1 MPAPPPPPPMAPGA
15 PPIPNFKLSK
25 SSANER
31 NALLNSIKKGT
42 KLKKTVTNDKSA
54 PFIPGA
60 SKTSNRNENV
70 PSMIS
75 PMKNNFGNIQMEL
88 KKQLSNDS
96 RNNFGNIQMELKKQL
111 ANDSRNRGPPP
122 PAPALNRNITPET
135 NVQRQPFFNK
145 EITSNGSGL
154 HKNKSSPNTNSN
166 LTANPSTLHR
176 KAKSN
181 VNLSTLE
188 VSDDKKNGFQPFKP
202 VINHG
207 KPNLAPKPPVLSI
220 KPTGLQIKHNK
231 PISRTHS
238 LKSPRTPP
246 PQSPDD
252 NPMNKFGT
260 VRHMSS
266 IIGQSLANSAGHNS
280 RSRPALNG
288 RPPAPPPSVPTQHT
302 PNHISSPSQPPPPP
316 PPKVN
321 TVKHPNQAPPP
332 PPPISTIPQAPSH
345 APPPPPP
352 HKTQQSRPPLSVPQ
366 ENNNI
371 NPPPPPPRHSSMRE
385 ASMNVRVNLEEKF
398 KTMFKPPNTFPQPPP
413 FKNVIKLYN
422 YKPGLKSGFN

>member
-54 PFIPGA
+54 PFIPEHTAHLLMGGLA
-60 SKTSNRNENV
+60 VGLDFGIFFMKCLAETVMTSPLTKTPCMGSSVESNNAFVVQPVTTAETYCGSKQRY
-70 PSMIS
+70 
-75 PMKNNFGNIQMEL
+75 L
-88 KKQLSNDS
+88 
-96 RNNFGNIQMELKKQL
+96 
-111 ANDSRNRGPPP
+111 
-122 PAPALNRNITPET
+122 ITPET